1 MVEFREKEK
10 NKEDRV
16 KKCVG
21 VTDVVLRN
29 KKGRR
34 RALWSILEFG
44 GSDREKKRKEGKK
57 EKNKGTCVEKKKR
70 GKKKKE
76 KRRKCSTYVEEK
88 KRRKYYRNIF
98 TINFKYLIIIS

>member
-21 VTDVVLRN
+21 VTEEVQRK

-70 GKKKKE
+70 GKKKRKKE
-76 KRRKCSTYVEEK
+76 GNAVRMWRRKKEGNTIV
-88 KRRKYYRNIF
+88 IF
-98 TINFKYLIIIS
+98 SQ